1 MKTFEVKGTAR
12 TAVGK
17 KETKKLRA
25 EGKVPCV
32 LYGGEEPIHFEAE
45 AGEFRHVIYTPNV
58 YLINIEIGGKKYQAI
73 MQDIQFHPVTDE
85 ILHIDFLRITEDKP
99 VKINIP
105 VKLTG
110 FAKGIQKGGR
120 LKTNLRVLRV
130 KGLAKNLPDTID
142 IDVTALGLGESIR
155 VGDVQAEG
163 LEILNNKSVP
173 VASVVITRAARAAM
187 TAAAKGGN

>member
-1 MKTFEVKGTAR
+1 M
-12 TAVGK
+12 
-17 KETKKLRA
+17 RA

-32 LYGGEEPIHFEAE
+32 LYGGDEVIHFEAE

-58 YLINIEIGGKKYQAI
+58 YLINIEIGGKKYQAS
-73 MQDIQFHPVTDE
+73 MQDIQFHPVTDKVQ
-85 ILHIDFLRITEDKP
+85 HIDFLRITDDKP
-99 VKINIP
+99 VKIDIP

-142 IDVTALGLGESIR
+142 IDVTELELGESIR
-155 VGDVQAEG
+155 VGDVKAEG
-163 LEILNNKSVP
+163 LEILNTKSVP
-173 VASVVITRAARAAM
+173 VASVVITRAARAAL

>member
-12 TAVGK
+12 AAVGK

-32 LYGGEEPIHFEAE
+32 LYGGGEVVHFEAE
-45 AGEFRHVIYTPNV
+45 AAEFRHVIYTPSV
-58 YLINIEIGGKKYQAI
+58 YLINIEIGGKKYRAS

-85 ILHIDFLRITEDKP
+85 IMHIDFLQVVEDKP
-99 VKINIP
+99 LKINIP
-105 VKLTG
+105 VALTG

-130 KGLAKNLPDTID
+130 KGLAKDLPDTIN
-142 IDVTALGLGESIR
+142 IDVTELGLGESVR
-155 VGDVQAEG
+155 VGDVQVDG

-173 VASVVITRAARAAM
+173 VASVVITRAARAAL

>member
-17 KETKKLRA
+17 KDTKKLRA

-32 LYGGEEPIHFEAE
+32 LYGGEEVIHFTAE
-45 AGEFRHVIYTPNV
+45 AGEFRHLIYTPSV
-58 YLINIEIGGKKYQAI
+58 YLINFNIDGKKYQAS

-85 ILHIDFLRITEDKP
+85 VQHIDFLRITDDKP
-99 VKINIP
+99 VKIDIP

-110 FAKGIQKGGR
+110 YAKGIQKGGR

-130 KGLAKNLPDTID
+130 KGLAKDLPDTIKV
-142 IDVTALGLGESIR
+142 DVTNLDLGASIR
-155 VGDVQAEG
+155 VGEVSVEG
-163 LEILNNKSVP
+163 LEILNTKSVP

-187 TAAAKGGN
+187 TAAAKGGK

>member
-17 KETKKLRA
+17 KDTKKLRA

-32 LYGGEEPIHFEAE
+32 LYGGEEVIHFTAE
-45 AGEFRHVIYTPNV
+45 AGEFRHLIYTPSV
-58 YLINIEIGGKKYQAI
+58 YLINFDIDGKKYQAS

-85 ILHIDFLRITEDKP
+85 VQHIDFLRITDDKP
-99 VKINIP
+99 VKIDIP

-110 FAKGIQKGGR
+110 YAKGIQKGGR

-130 KGLAKNLPDTID
+130 KGLAKDLPDTIKV
-142 IDVTALGLGESIR
+142 DVTNLDLGASIR
-155 VGDVQAEG
+155 VGEVSVEG
-163 LEILNNKSVP
+163 LEILNTKSVP

-187 TAAAKGGN
+187 TAAAKGGK

>member
-17 KETKKLRA
+17 RETKKLRA

-32 LYGGEEPIHFEAE
+32 LYGGEEVVHFEAE

-58 YLINIEIGGKKYQAI
+58 YLINIEIGGKKYQAS

-85 ILHIDFLRITEDKP
+85 VQHIDFLRITDDKP
-99 VKINIP
+99 IKIDIP

-130 KGLAKNLPDTID
+130 KGLAKDLPDTID
-142 IDVTALGLGESIR
+142 IDVTELELGESIR
-155 VGDVQAEG
+155 VSDVKVEG
-163 LEILNNKSVP
+163 LEILNTKSVP
-173 VASVVITRAARAAM
+173 VASVVITRAARAAL